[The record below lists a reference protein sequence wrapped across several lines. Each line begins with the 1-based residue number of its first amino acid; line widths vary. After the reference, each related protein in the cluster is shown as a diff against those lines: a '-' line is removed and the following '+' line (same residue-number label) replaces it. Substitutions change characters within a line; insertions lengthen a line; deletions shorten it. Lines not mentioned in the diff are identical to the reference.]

1 MFFVGCSGTYI
12 RNAASQRHLFVL
24 RPAAQFHAIGPKSNR
39 NRSSNLARTF
49 PSIFRAESL
58 PAWINW
64 RFTTYEPQTVRTTCW
79 DDLLV
84 SNASPGRTD
93 EAAGAIEI
101 STRMVAP
108 RFGLP
113 G

>member
-1 MFFVGCSGTYI
+1 LLCE
-12 RNAASQRHLFVL
+12 
-24 RPAAQFHAIGPKSNR
+24 PAAQFHAIGPKSNR
-39 NRSSNLARTF
+39 NRSSNLARMF

-64 RFTTYEPQTVRTTCW
+64 GFTTYEPQTVRTTCW

-101 STRMVAP
+101 STRIVL
-108 RFGLP
+108 RDLGSQGVEKTRGDEVVLVDRSTLEDR
-113 G
+113 